1 MFHTQIPLL
10 FNGISVLNPLIGILK
25 NLAILVHSPNAVII
39 GKEARCFLCRN
50 WVLPRGLVDL
60 TRYPSPSILAD
71 ECCACWG
78 HQGKGL
84 HVCVSA
90 EQ

>member
-10 FNGISVLNPLIGILK
+10 FNGISVLNPPRRYIEKFGH
-25 NLAILVHSPNAVII
+25 LVHSPNAVII

-50 WVLPRGLVDL
+50 WELPRGLVDL
-60 TRYPSPSILAD
+60 TRYPSPSILAN
-71 ECCACWG
+71 ECSACWG

-84 HVCVSA
+84 HVCASA